1 MQDMEWLTELVAQEN
16 ERLRPVM
23 GIIPPGRMEICA
35 FIMERYLDAIKSDPS
50 FNHEVF
56 QSLNEVMTVRMC
68 RAKASQ
74 MEDPKQVMRRLE
86 VAAMM
91 DKAIRDGLIKRS

>member
-16 ERLRPVM
+16 ERLKPVIGM
-23 GIIPPGRMEICA
+23 IPPGRVEICA

-50 FNHEVF
+50 FDYEVF
-56 QSLNEVMTVRMC
+56 QAINEVMSMKMYRI
-68 RAKASQ
+68 KAHQ
-74 MEDPKQVMRRLE
+74 TEDQAQVMRRLE